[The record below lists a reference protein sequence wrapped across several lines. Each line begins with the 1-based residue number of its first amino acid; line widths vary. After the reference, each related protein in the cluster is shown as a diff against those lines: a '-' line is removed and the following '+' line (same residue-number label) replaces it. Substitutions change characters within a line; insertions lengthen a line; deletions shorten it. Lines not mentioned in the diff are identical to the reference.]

1 MNHRTGIAAIV
12 VTAVAFFVG
21 TTGAIAASAAPSL
34 GMSSTVTAHAYTGYY
49 DHHQDTFLALNAS
62 TKAAATTLHL
72 TFAPALAKTQA
83 APPIYLF
90 QGAAA
95 AGQIPVF
102 GLTEPGKAGYTPLWE
117 EMIVTWKAGVTPTL
131 FKVDDD
137 INAAAKAGKL
147 TVRDAHVVVDAP
159 ILTVGH

>member
-1 MNHRTGIAAIV
+1 MNRRTGIAAIA
-12 VTAVAFFVG
+12 VTAIALSAG
-21 TTGAIAASAAPSL
+21 ATGAVAATATPSL
-34 GMSSTVTAHAYTGYY
+34 GMASSVKVRAYTGYY
-49 DHHQDTFLALNAS
+49 DSHKDTFLALNAS
-62 TKAAATTLHL
+62 TKAAATALHL
-72 TFAPALAKTQA
+72 TFAPALAGTKA
-83 APPIYLF
+83 APPMYLF

-117 EMIVTWKAGVTPTL
+117 ELIVTWKAGVTPTL
-131 FKVDDD
+131 FTVDDD

-147 TVRDAHVVVDAP
+147 TVRDAHVVIDAP